1 MKKII
6 PAILTDSPKD
16 LKNKLIRLKG
26 LIDWVQI
33 DIMDGKFT
41 DNVSIQIEDLG
52 RIHPKFNLEIHLMV
66 QNPEKYF
73 QKCQKAKAKRVI
85 FHLEAVQN
93 LERILKEA
101 RKFDFQIGIALNP
114 ETAIKKI
121 KNYLNQIDLA
131 LLLTVHPGA
140 QGQKFIPQVLDKIK
154 ELREISS
161 KIKIGVDGGLNLF
174 NIKKAAETGADYLV
188 VGSGLWE
195 TKNIKKSLQDFSN
208 KFKIKI

>member
-6 PAILTDSPKD
+6 PAILTDNSED
-16 LKNKLIRLKG
+16 LKNKLTQLKG
-26 LIDWVQI
+26 LTDWVQI
-33 DIMDGKFT
+33 DIMDGKFV
-41 DNVSIQIEDLG
+41 DNFSIQLEDLD
-52 RIHPKFNLEIHLMV
+52 RMHSRFNLEIHLMV

-73 QKCQKAKAKRVI
+73 GECQKARAKRVV
-85 FHLEAVQN
+85 FHFEAVQN
-93 LERILKEA
+93 LKRTLKEA
-101 RKFDFQIGIALNP
+101 GKFDFQIGIALNP
-114 ETAIKKI
+114 ETPIKKI

-174 NIKKAAETGADYLV
+174 NIKKVAETDADYLV
-188 VGSGLWE
+188 VGSGLLKS
-195 TKNIKKSLQDFSN
+195 KNIKETIEQLKTA
-208 KFKIKI
+208 IK